1 MLIMMKYFTLTYVL
15 LSSIFLLL
23 GSSRAALH
31 ELNTS
36 PYSSSTKRWCSHSLH
51 SLPKTSILSLYG
63 LSSWKAHVPVTSIE
77 LLQTGCDG
85 SVQCVFLLQQ

>member
-1 MLIMMKYFTLTYVL
+1 MLIMLKYFTLTYL
-15 LSSIFLLL
+15 MLSSIFLLL

-51 SLPKTSILSLYG
+51 SLPETSILSLYG
-63 LSSWKAHVPVTSIE
+63 LYSLKAHFPVTSNE
-77 LLQTGCDG
+77 FLQTERDG
-85 SVQCVFLLQQ
+85 SVQRVLLLQR

>member
-1 MLIMMKYFTLTYVL
+1 MLIVLKYFTLTYVL

-23 GSSRAALH
+23 GSSALH

-51 SLPKTSILSLYG
+51 SLPETSILSLYG
-63 LSSWKAHVPVTSIE
+63 LSSLKAHFPLTSNE
-77 LLQTGCDG
+77 FLQTERDG